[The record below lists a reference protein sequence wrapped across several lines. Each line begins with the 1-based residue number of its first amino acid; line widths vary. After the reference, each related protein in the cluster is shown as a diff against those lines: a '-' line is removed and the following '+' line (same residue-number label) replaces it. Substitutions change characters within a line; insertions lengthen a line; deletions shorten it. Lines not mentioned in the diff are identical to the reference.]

1 MQDAGIQGYNWR
13 PNASQVRGCTMRIV
27 LGALLLGAGL
37 PVFCQSVGTAAA
49 SPGEPGQT
57 PPTVFLL
64 SPKEFDKAPP
74 LWHITPES
82 LLKMNVPSGL
92 GPLRKF
98 SELIDPQMVVHPP
111 QGSVGVQPPG
121 TQVAQNLYPGL
132 HLMPIEQL
140 KLKGEP
146 IPITFPNAKVEKIP
160 TTWPGYKITAIQ
172 TGTSQPAAK

>member
-1 MQDAGIQGYNWR
+1 
-13 PNASQVRGCTMRIV
+13 
-27 LGALLLGAGL
+27 
-37 PVFCQSVGTAAA
+37 
-49 SPGEPGQT
+49 
-57 PPTVFLL
+57 
-64 SPKEFDKAPP
+64 
-74 LWHITPES
+74 
-82 LLKMNVPSGL
+82 MNVPSGL